1 VPKYFFHIRWE
12 DTLYVDHD
20 GTELADVPTAMARAG
35 RDAMMISRW
44 KPSGAPARQWIE
56 IGDAIG
62 ATLAIV
68 QRGEKPIHSPPIQ
81 LRREIIMPLSSADV
95 AGALH

>member
-1 VPKYFFHIRWE
+1 MPHYFFHIRWE
-12 DTLYVDHD
+12 DTLYVDRD
-20 GTELADVPTAMARAG
+20 GTELADVPAAVLRAG

-44 KPSGAPARQWIE
+44 KPSSAPARQWIE

-68 QRGEKPIHSPPIQ
+68 QRGEKPIHMRPTH
-81 LRREIIMPLSSADV
+81 LRREIVVPLGNWDFAC
-95 AGALH
+95 ALH